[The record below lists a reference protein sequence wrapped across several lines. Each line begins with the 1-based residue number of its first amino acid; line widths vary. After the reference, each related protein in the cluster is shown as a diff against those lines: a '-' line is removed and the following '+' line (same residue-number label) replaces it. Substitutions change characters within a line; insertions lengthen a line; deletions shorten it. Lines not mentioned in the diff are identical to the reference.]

1 MNRKAISPINN
12 DNTLPDNLNIRT
24 ENILVILVLL
34 AIATGHSALHQTFN
48 PSPTHSS
55 LKFTTVSHF

>member
-24 ENILVILVLL
+24 ENILVI
-34 AIATGHSALHQTFN
+34 ATGHNALHQTFN
-48 PSPTHSS
+48 PLPTHSS

>member
-24 ENILVILVLL
+24 ENILVIL
-34 AIATGHSALHQTFN
+34 AIATGHNALHQTFN

>member
-24 ENILVILVLL
+24 ENILVIL